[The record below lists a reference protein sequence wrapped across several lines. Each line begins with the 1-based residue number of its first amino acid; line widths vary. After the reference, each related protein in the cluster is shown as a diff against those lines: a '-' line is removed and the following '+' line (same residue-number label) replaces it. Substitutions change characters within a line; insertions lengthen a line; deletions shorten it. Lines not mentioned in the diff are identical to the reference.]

1 MKQFMKVMLT
11 VSLFICT
18 AMAYAVAVPNTPA
31 PSKPTATIAVSPEER
46 AKIEQVVHEY
56 LLKNPDVLM
65 EVIQVLQKKQYEQAE
80 LAMKKTQALASS
92 FANPLFHQ
100 ASDPM
105 RGNATGNITVVEFF
119 DYQCPHCVEM
129 VPTIDAIISANPNI
143 RVIFKDFPVRGPM
156 SEFAARA
163 ALAANLQG
171 KYDALS
177 HAMLTSTQPL
187 TQDLI
192 YTMAKNSGLDV
203 DKLKKDMDS
212 PAIDA
217 QLKANVKLAQDLKLF
232 GTPALFI
239 GKTDAKGAD
248 TIMYIPG
255 QADQKQ
261 LQAMIDK
268 ASK

>member
-1 MKQFMKVMLT
+1 MKPFMKTILAASLLT
-11 VSLFICT
+11 CT
-18 AMAYAVAVPNTPA
+18 AAAYAVATPVTPA
-31 PSKPTATIAVSPEER
+31 PSKPAAAIVVSPEER

-80 LAMKKTQALASS
+80 AAMKKTQALAAS

-100 ASDPM
+100 ASDPF
-105 RGNATGNITVVEFF
+105 RGNATGNITMVEFF

-143 RVIFKDFPVRGPM
+143 RVVFKDFPVRGPM

-171 KYDALS
+171 KYDAFS
-177 HAMLTSTQPL
+177 HALLNSTQPL
-187 TQDLI
+187 TQELV
-192 YTMAKNSGLDV
+192 YTLAKNSGLDV

-212 PAIDA
+212 NAIDA

-239 GKTDAKGAD
+239 GKTDAKGSD
-248 TIMYIPG
+248 TIMYVPG

-261 LQAMIDK
+261 LQAIIDK
-268 ASK
+268 VSK